1 MKKLINDVSGVVP
14 DMLDGLA
21 ALNPGLSLLQGS
33 TIIVRAD
40 AEAAVAGEVCR
51 PRPMPPSSMPF
62 APWPVLRA
70 SF

>member
-1 MKKLINDVSGVVP
+1 MKKLINDVSTVVP

-40 AEAAVAGEVCR
+40 AEAAAARGEVGLISGGTEH
-51 PRPMPPSSMPF
+51 PSGN
-62 APWPVLRA
+62 
-70 SF
+70 